1 MRDHTDFLL
10 QRRMVETLLV
20 VLVKAVA
27 MSVTVELVMRREATK
42 GVSNII

>member
-27 MSVTVELVMRREATK
+27 MSDTVELVMRREATK